1 MENEAEK
8 ANVTEPQA
16 EGAEA
21 APATP
26 AGPTAEA
33 LQKELAAAQA
43 KVAEYLDGWQRSR
56 AELANYKRRI
66 EKEQA
71 EIYQTAAGRVLSR
84 YLEVLDDFDRA
95 MQERPAAD
103 GDLAKWAEG
112 TALIY
117 RKFRNVLDAE
127 GVTRIEAE
135 GKEFDP
141 ALHEAVTHEACE
153 GCPSGQIIAVVRQGY
168 KVGDRVI
175 RPALVRV
182 AR

>member
-8 ANVTEPQA
+8 ANVTEPKA

-21 APATP
+21 APA
-26 AGPTAEA
+26 APTVDA
-33 LQKELAAAQA
+33 LQKELEAAQA
-43 KVAEYLDGWQRSR
+43 KAAEYLDGWQRAR

-71 EIYQTAAGRVLSR
+71 EIYQNAAGRIIAR

-112 TALIY
+112 AALIY

-141 ALHEAVTHEACE
+141 AFHEAITHEDCE
-153 GCPSGQIIAVVRQGY
+153 GHAPGQVIAVVRQGY

>member
-1 MENEAEK
+1 MENEADK
-8 ANVTEPQA
+8 ANVTDNT
-16 EGAEA
+16 AEA
-21 APATP
+21 ATSAPADP
-26 AGPTAEA
+26 AAEA
-33 LQKELAAAQA
+33 LQKSLQAAQA
-43 KVAEYLDGWQRSR
+43 KAAEYLDGWQRAR

-71 EIYQTAAGRVLSR
+71 EIYQNTAGRIVAR

-95 MQERPAAD
+95 MQERSAAD
-103 GDLAKWAEG
+103 NGDLAKWADG

-117 RKFRNVLDAE
+117 RKLQNVLDAE

-141 ALHEAVTHEACE
+141 AFHEAVTQEPCDTH
-153 GCPSGQIIAVVRQGY
+153 PSGHVIAVVRQGY
-168 KVGDRVI
+168 KLGDKVI

-182 AR
+182 AQ